1 MEYRQIL
8 SMTVSEAQVRETLI
22 ESLKQ
27 HQRNDTLPDQTPR
40 MLREQVAKI
49 LEVSDQSQIDE
60 FKDKIKVWISGFLQE
75 PPESPPKKKK
85 TKNTKKR
92 TTASSCDEFS
102 TSQNSANEGD
112 SSAVSPS
119 GLRSIAKMVGV
130 PPSFWSGIDRNSTSD
145 LSARLIEF
153 CDTKAVVRSGGS
165 GTVPTV
171 KEAKAFQRA
180 RETAAELEGINQS
193 NIVSGK
199 RRRNFG
205 LPF

>member
-1 MEYRQIL
+1 
-8 SMTVSEAQVRETLI
+8 
-22 ESLKQ
+22 
-27 HQRNDTLPDQTPR
+27 
-40 MLREQVAKI
+40 MLREQVAQI
-49 LEVSDQSQIDE
+49 LEVSDQSQIDV
-60 FKDKIKVWISGFLQE
+60 FKDKIKVWISEFLQE
-75 PPESPPKKKK
+75 PPESSPPKKRKK
-85 TKNTKKR
+85 TKNAKKR
-92 TTASSCDEFS
+92 AASSSSDGYS
-102 TSQNSANEGD
+102 TYHHSSHEKD
-112 SSAVSPS
+112 SSVISPS

-130 PPSFWSGIDRNSTSD
+130 PPSFWSEFDRNSASE

-171 KEAKAFQRA
+171 KEAKAFQRS
-180 RETAAELEGINQS
+180 RETAAELEGISQT